1 MNAIID
7 KLIYSFYRFWRDC
20 WDKLDEERLCNF
32 LKSSHPLSKEFFNTW
47 ETTESVIKGYMKGE
61 VEEAKVDFW
70 LEKLK
75 QVVLKINNFLKFE
88 QGWEEI

>member
-1 MNAIID
+1 MITIELKIKNFYIQLR
-7 KLIYSFYRFWRDC
+7 KL
-20 WDKLDEERLCNF
+20 WDELDEERLCNF